1 MSRIGRLPIPIPSG
15 VTVANDQQRVSVKGP
30 KGELS
35 LRLHDH
41 VRAEIQDGHVV
52 VTVHDPE
59 AKKDRA
65 LWGLSRVLIQ
75 NMVTGVTSGFEKKL
89 EVQGIGFRA
98 EAAGNTLKLALGFSH
113 PVEFPVPAGITVKT
127 EKNVITVAGV
137 DKQLVGEVAAEIRS
151 LKKPEPYKG
160 KGIRY
165 LDEVVRRKAGKVVK
179 AAGGGK

>member
-1 MSRIGRLPIPIPSG
+1 MSRIGRLPISIPTG
-15 VTVANDQQRVSVKGP
+15 VTVVNDQQRVSVQGP

-35 LRLHDH
+35 LHLHDH
-41 VRAEIQDGHVV
+41 VRAEIRDGHVV
-52 VTVHDPE
+52 VTVRDPE
-59 AKKDRA
+59 VKKDRA

-75 NMVTGVTSGFEKKL
+75 NMVTGVTVGFEKKL
-89 EVQGIGFRA
+89 EIQGIGFRA

-113 PVEFPVPAGITVKT
+113 PVEFPVPPGITVKT
-127 EKNVITVAGV
+127 EKNIITIAGV
-137 DKQLVGEVAAEIRS
+137 DKQLVGEVAAEIRH

-179 AAGGGK
+179 AAGAGK